1 MEKIRWDRRSVQ
13 DVLQEFQ
20 ISLDAGLNTE
30 QASENKKNMDGIS

>member
-13 DVLQEFQ
+13 DVLQEFR

-30 QASENKKNMDGIS
+30 QVSENQKNMDGIS